1 MPDKR
6 WMFREFVRC
15 IKGAAPAVGFIGLT
29 WSWAPRV
36 WDPQCSSSA
45 IDASFMSPTLPP
57 WLSWEENVLS
67 GEVPEA
73 AHGQSFDIEAVAT
86 FQMGSKVHQLRAMTS
101 FVVASANETEG
112 EFLDFFYSLLFRSQL
127 ILSLFNRSC
136 CSIARRQS
144 SCCDDSSAKFARRRR
159 RRSGR

>member
-15 IKGAAPAVGFIGLT
+15 IKGPAPAVAFVGLN

-57 WLSWEENVLS
+57 WLSWEDNVLS
-67 GEVPEA
+67 GEVPES
-73 AHGQSFDIEAVAT
+73 AHGQSFDIEGVAT
-86 FQMGSKVHQLRAMTS
+86 FQMGDKVHQLRAMTS
-101 FVVASANETEG
+101 FVVASPNETEG
-112 EFLDFFYSLLFRSQL
+112 ECCGSITRSLSVEKLLITISSRQIPPRSRTQ
-127 ILSLFNRSC
+127 
-136 CSIARRQS
+136 
-144 SCCDDSSAKFARRRR
+144 
-159 RRSGR
+159 